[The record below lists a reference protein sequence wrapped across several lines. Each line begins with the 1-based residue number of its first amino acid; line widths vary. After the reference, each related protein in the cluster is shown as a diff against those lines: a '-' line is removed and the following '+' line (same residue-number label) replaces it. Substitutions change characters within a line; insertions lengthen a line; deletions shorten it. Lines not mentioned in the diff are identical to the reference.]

1 MTKIYRGIDRMN
13 LTDELDLC
21 GDVNILSNKNNLLKI
36 CELLGLKPK
45 LTMRYPIK
53 VGMWWIGK

>member
-21 GDVNILSNKNNLLKI
+21 GDVNILSNKNNYLK
-36 CELLGLKPK
+36 LVSYLG
-45 LTMRYPIK
+45 
-53 VGMWWIGK
+53 